1 MLIASLFLLWIIV
14 ILLVVAVVALARQLR
29 LLQDRAVP
37 VAGRI
42 AHRGAGAAPGGA
54 APVVSAP
61 TLAGDMLTIG
71 GPSADGR
78 AMLLLFIRP
87 ACQASRAAIRDALA
101 LTDRKRLRLLF
112 LGEGR
117 AEDYGDMLRQHH
129 IRDTDVILNAE
140 VLRDFRA
147 GDRPSAALVD
157 ARGQLLARGVVE
169 AREQLDALLL
179 HVQPKPLVAGDEK
192 SQSDDA
198 LGLGPLDRARR
209 IGIE

>member
-14 ILLVVAVVALARQLR
+14 ILLGVAVVALARQLR
-29 LLQDRAVP
+29 LLQDRAMP
-37 VAGRI
+37 I
-42 AHRGAGAAPGGA
+42 AQRTSLLGPGGA

-78 AMLLLFIRP
+78 ALLLLFIRP
-87 ACQASRAAIRDALA
+87 DCPASRAAIRDALA

-129 IRDTDVILNAE
+129 IRDTDVILSTE
-140 VLRDFRA
+140 VMRDFRS
-147 GDRPSAALVD
+147 GDRPSAALID
-157 ARGQLLARGVVE
+157 ARGRLLARGVVE
-169 AREQLDALLL
+169 ARAQLDALLV
-179 HVQPKPLVAGDEK
+179 HVQLRPIARESGEVVPL
-192 SQSDDA
+192 
-198 LGLGPLDRARR
+198 LT
-209 IGIE
+209 